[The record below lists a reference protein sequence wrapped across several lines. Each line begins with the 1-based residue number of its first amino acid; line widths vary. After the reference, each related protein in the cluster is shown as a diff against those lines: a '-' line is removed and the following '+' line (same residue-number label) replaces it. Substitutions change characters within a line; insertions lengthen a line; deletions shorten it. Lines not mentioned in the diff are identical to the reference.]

1 MTERDLPLA
10 SGAAVLLPLAPLLSL
25 LGGYVDTAGFLA
37 LQGLFTAHVTGN
49 FVTLGA
55 SLVLGTS
62 GVLAKL
68 MALPL
73 FCLVVFWTRR
83 LSNWID
89 SHGFPAL
96 RSLLILMMLL
106 LVVGSV
112 LAIAFGPFR
121 NPDAWPAVATG
132 MVLVAAMAIQNAA
145 HRMHLTSAPPSTL
158 MTGTTTQIMIDLAD
172 LSGRRA
178 TAREKA
184 GVRLRLARLTLAA
197 ALFAAGCAAAALL
210 YAAVNVWCFAVPPAL
225 GLLAVFASRPERE
238 AS

>member
-10 SGAAVLLPLAPLLSL
+10 PGAALMLPLAPLLSL

-62 GVLAKL
+62 GALAKL

-73 FCLVVFWTRR
+73 FCLVVFWAR
-83 LSNWID
+83 LLSGWLA
-89 SHGFPAL
+89 SHGLPAL
-96 RSLLILMMLL
+96 RSLLVLMVLL
-106 LVVGSV
+106 LAVGAV
-112 LAIAFGPFR
+112 LAIELGPFKTA
-121 NPDAWPAVATG
+121 DAWPAVVTG
-132 MVLVAAMAIQNAA
+132 MVLVAAMALQNAA
-145 HRMHLTSAPPSTL
+145 HRIHLTSAPPSTL

-178 TAREKA
+178 TVREKA
-184 GVRLRLARLTLAA
+184 AARQRLAKMTLSA
-197 ALFAAGCAAAALL
+197 ALFAAGCASAALL
-210 YAAVNVWCFAVPPAL
+210 YATVNVWCFAVPPAL
-225 GLLAVFASRPERE
+225 GLLAVFASRPVLEG
-238 AS
+238 S